1 MSASAA
7 ESIMTTKRHFFTR
20 IFPFWATQTA
30 MAAEAGF
37 FPANGV
43 VVSPPGEFLHRR
55 EGGPT
60 GFAPEMCVVVGTEAL
75 LANNSMIRFI
85 SSLQTYL
92 NSL

>member
-37 FPANGV
+37 YPANGV

-60 GFAPEMCVVVGTEAL
+60 GFNIRNRIILHYVSGTAIL
-75 LANNSMIRFI
+75 FANITRNK
-85 SSLQTYL
+85 
-92 NSL
+92 